1 MNLMPKLISA
11 FLLLI
16 VGTIAAAA
24 QESGTC
30 KSGCQTDKAECRAE
44 GDRKSFIDVN
54 PPIRIDTATQL
65 LDRQRDMRSLLD
77 EKQRRDEVGKKLRF
91 DRYEDC
97 NRVYLQCVGACGSA
111 AEKEP
116 ASAN

>member
-1 MNLMPKLISA
+1 
-11 FLLLI
+11 
-16 VGTIAAAA
+16 
-24 QESGTC
+24 
-30 KSGCQTDKAECRAE
+30 
-44 GDRKSFIDVN
+44 
-54 PPIRIDTATQL
+54 
-65 LDRQRDMRSLLD
+65 MRSLLD